1 MDFRGQERGQEAS
14 EVAVCHLQDL
24 VTAETQPSLGRKP
37 NPGQSPAE
45 APDGASSKVMV
56 LGQTDQTA
64 SLNYSSAALGGKF
77 SLASHKAFIYDP
89 KHL

>member
-1 MDFRGQERGQEAS
+1 MTLSDGASQRLPWLMDFRGQERGQEAS

-45 APDGASSKVMV
+45 APDGPSSKVMV
-56 LGQTDQTA
+56 LGQRDQTG
-64 SLNYSSAALGGKF
+64 SLN
-77 SLASHKAFIYDP
+77 
-89 KHL
+89 